1 MSKQTTRART
11 LPVQLVLAFTD
22 RNLNFVALNGVGYG
36 LNPCP
41 LPPPPPSQGNAL
53 CRGSLV
59 YKFGPDTSFLREVL
73 RRLGEAVSLRGT
85 VQC

>member
-1 MSKQTTRART
+1 MSKQTTWART

-22 RNLNFVALNGVGYG
+22 MNLNFVALNGVGYG

-41 LPPPPPSQGNAL
+41 RPPSQVNAL
-53 CRGSLV
+53 CPGSFIC
-59 YKFGPDTSFLREVL
+59 KFGPDTSFLREVP
-73 RRLGEAVSLRGT
+73 RRLKEAMSVRGT

>member
-1 MSKQTTRART
+1 MSKQTMWART

-36 LNPCP
+36 LNPC
-41 LPPPPPSQGNAL
+41 LLPPSQGNAL
-53 CRGSLV
+53 CSGSFIC
-59 YKFGPDTSFLREVL
+59 KFGPDTSFLREVP
-73 RRLGEAVSLRGT
+73 RRLDEAVSVRGT